1 VLVQVTDTYLH
12 VVTEAIS
19 ATMLWMEPGSEHQL
33 SRSLGPRVLTV
44 TDQNDPKL
52 FWGAAITV
60 ETRNGANVINVA
72 NRTAYLS
79 VGVNIDSYLL
89 NYTDTK
95 GISYS
100 LIKPMAVDMDLD
112 WAGTGYGVSTQCSAI
127 PRDRCHIGG
136 NLTTL
141 RWPFQCLTSTA
152 LGNIT
157 GHMSTSVHETW
168 TYGWHR
174 YLRETQPF
182 QGTEEEGV
190 PTLKVLDE
198 VNESAVANMTAET
211 PNALFRNPWHFLAS
225 TNVMV
230 ESTEMP
236 ESFLKSPLL
245 QRNALDSSIL
255 VLVCNTTGWCT
266 PKFSD

>member
-1 VLVQVTDTYLH
+1 MD
-12 VVTEAIS
+12 
-19 ATMLWMEPGSEHQL
+19 PGSEHQL
-33 SRSLGPRVLTV
+33 SRSLGMSVLTV

-60 ETRNGANVINVA
+60 DALNGANLINVINS
-72 NRTAYLS
+72 TAYLS
-79 VGVNIDSYLL
+79 IGVDIDSYIL

-100 LIKPMAVDMDLD
+100 LIKPPTIDMDLD

-168 TYGWHR
+168 TYGWHS
-174 YLRETQPF
+174 YFQETQPF
-182 QGTEEEGV
+182 QGTEEDGV
-190 PTLKVLDE
+190 IKLKVLDE
-198 VNESAVANMTAET
+198 VNDSAVANMTAET

-225 TNVMV
+225 TNIMV
-230 ESTEMP
+230 ESTEMH

-245 QRNALDSSIL
+245 QRNAFNSSIL
-255 VLVCNTTGWCT
+255 VLMCNTTGRCN
-266 PKFSD
+266 PKPSD